1 MTDGDLSSV
10 SLHAQNIGSLKLKHI
25 PAKWVWLK
33 FGFYSDQLG
42 PATTQ
47 PTFVSSHTAPQPP
60 TDVQSNNNKL
70 LIYLTLNIW
79 LQSAGRTGSTEMTPV
94 GPETGR
100 HSQIFRRNTLERSAP
115 NRLTSRRKPCLG
127 SAWLQRETWFT
138 SKDEKYWNF
147 TVLSEAMHVLCG
159 YLWSKLGMLEGYR
172 WCHVC
177 INNIVQ

>member
-1 MTDGDLSSV
+1 M
-10 SLHAQNIGSLKLKHI
+10 SLTEIWFLLRSAWPCDYPTHI
-25 PAKWVWLK
+25 RKQ
-33 FGFYSDQLG
+33 SHI
-42 PATTQ
+42 TTASYWY
-47 PTFVSSHTAPQPP
+47 P
-60 TDVQSNNNKL
+60 VQHNKL
-70 LIYLTLNIW
+70 MIYLTLNLW

-94 GPETGR
+94 RPETGR

-127 SAWLQRETWFT
+127 SAWPQRETWFT

-159 YLWSKLGMLEGYR
+159 YFWSKLGMLEGYR

-177 INNIVQ
+177 IKNIMQ